1 MTHEYDKSGSLDSAA
16 LQYWTI
22 ATFCFTIAAWQ
33 RCAKFR
39 LIIIA
44 LHNVVFKVRSNYD
57 CSVYS
62 IALHYHYDSMQA
74 LCYILPHEHTALQHY
89 VTLHL
94 MRGGWGE
101 RLSYES
107 DGDARPLA

>member
-1 MTHEYDKSGSLDSAA
+1 MLCLKYVLTMMAQFTA
-16 LQYWTI
+16 LRYI
-22 ATFCFTIAAWQ
+22 
-33 RCAKFR
+33 
-39 LIIIA
+39 
-44 LHNVVFKVRSNYD
+44 RS
-57 CSVYS
+57 
-62 IALHYHYDSMQA
+62 HYDSMQA

>member
-22 ATFCFTIAAWQ
+22 ATFCFT
-33 RCAKFR
+33 
-39 LIIIA
+39 IIA

-74 LCYILPHEHTALQHY
+74 LCYILPHDHTALQHY

-101 RLSYES
+101 SLSYES